1 MEEQLI
7 IMPNSVEELSSF
19 IWVGKK
25 VFNNVT
31 NQYIQMEKRLIDM
44 SEEEIHNCYEHCK
57 KMLYNKNIQTPGRYL
72 ILKDITD
79 QQNRCGVELFLRWL
93 DKEGKMSRLA
103 LTASINSFLNS
114 NKEAAKT
121 KVLDDMFSNIPSEYG
136 NLSATLL
143 LDGCID
149 RLGVFN
155 KKQIT
160 RAFILRQGIWLTPT
174 EVKDFNHVD
183 AKNRIELVKTTLQ
196 IKPHEKLFINDK
208 GINLTQMRA
217 MLNLRPNK
225 KYIDLTTVQLET
237 LRYRILFNLEET
249 VKNHINSW
257 NQRMEELELIAEYK
271 NYRLVA

>member
-225 KYIDLTTVQLET
+225 KYIDLTTIQLET